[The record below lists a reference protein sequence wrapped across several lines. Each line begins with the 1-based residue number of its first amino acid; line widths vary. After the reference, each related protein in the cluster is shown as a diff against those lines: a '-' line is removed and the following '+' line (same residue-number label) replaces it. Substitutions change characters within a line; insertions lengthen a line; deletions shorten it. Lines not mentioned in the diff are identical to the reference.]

1 MMVVQRFVSYSL
13 VGMEYCKLENNVT
26 MVILSMGII
35 VIVVAGRKCVA
46 TVF

>member
-1 MMVVQRFVSYSL
+1 MMVVQGFVSYSL

-26 MVILSMGII
+26 MVVLSTGII
-35 VIVVAGRKCVA
+35 VTVAAGRKCVA